1 MTENFM
7 ELLRKEFMSPDLT
20 NKIKDYLL
28 DSISADDELIS
39 EYTSDERPKC
49 DDGSDDFIEGHR
61 CMARK
66 LLLQIRDWEKT
77 YNELN

>member
-49 DDGSDDFIEGHR
+49 DDGSDDFI
-61 CMARK
+61 
-66 LLLQIRDWEKT
+66 
-77 YNELN
+77 